1 GDDLIDGDSID
12 TPTSL
17 VGDDYLDGGA
27 GEDTL
32 IGGGGNDVLIG
43 GTEKD
48 ALYGG
53 LGDDLLFGGT
63 ADDILNGGTGKD
75 TYFYNRGDGVDTIQD
90 PDITTGAQYLSSV
103 ALGEGI
109 TKEQVKFKLGS
120 LAIDTGGGDVLH
132 IEGFNQFDPLA
143 TRVLDAIQFADGTVM
158 SYQDVLA
165 QGFEIDGTD
174 AGETIYGTAVTDRI
188 DAKGGNDTV
197 YGLAGDDTY
206 TYNVGDGQD
215 WVIDSGGANVLKFG
229 PGIALTDVALASEFA
244 VGPDAQSAQYL
255 KLTYHAEP
263 GDGHSAPPPADLA
276 RFKNGYLGLI
286 AGYAFDGGLTLTHA
300 ELMAQRSGAVT
311 IAGTAGEEAIAGS
324 NFTDTLSGGG
334 GDDTLLGQGGND
346 TLLGGAGDDTV
357 DGGSGNDTIYGDAG
371 ADTLSGG
378 EGADQLAGGAENDTL
393 NGDAGNDTLFGD
405 AGDDALSGGEG
416 DDQVSGGAD
425 NDTLNGE
432 AGADTLFGDAGNDS
446 LNGGA
451 GNDTLAGGQGNDALD
466 GGEANDTL
474 LGEEGDDTLA
484 AGLGNDALNG
494 GAGNDT
500 YTVSIGDGVDRITDA
515 EGANVVRFGAGI
527 DAAIGTGNVTIEQFF
542 GDDGVDTLS
551 IAYGTGTGSGTLE
564 IADGVLGRVGTFAFA
579 DGTVRTL
586 AELLRGA
593 LALDVRGGEAAES
606 LYGSN
611 QSDTIAG
618 NGGADVIDGQAGD
631 DLIFGGAGADALSG
645 GAGNDTL
652 DGGAGD
658 DALDGGTG
666 TDTYRLG
673 FAGGRDTITEVAGE
687 ASTLELEPGLFPAD
701 LSAARGG
708 DDLIL
713 RRRGT
718 EEGVTI
724 KDYYLQTH
732 TWTLKDAQGNAQDLA
747 AYLTGAGGNA
757 ASAMERLRALAIGQF
772 AKLFANQGYSLGA
785 DGKFQRDTTEAQP
798 GLTRTVHRAA
808 DYAIVPRTDAVSTGL
823 TAGGSFTS
831 GLISHTESTSVVAVR
846 AAAPAIRY
854 APGTVNGNALTTP
867 KFYASGA
874 GFSGFRT
881 PQIERFL
888 SVPDA
893 RRVCMETCL

>member
-1 GDDLIDGDSID
+1 LYGGLGSDLLNGGKADDYLEGGAGMDVYGYSASTLGAGANDGADEIRDTDGKGVLRYSVTHSTGLFSSETNSTVIGGAALKQSVTQWQSADGKFTYQQQGSTGLLVTINGDAGGSIMLRDFDFTKAEQGGYLGIRFTDAQSAPANPVRLYLGDRQNWDSNPVEDGIQPVDDGFGNYVRADGQSGRPDVPLADRVDVFLGAASGPAAEETEWFYTAGGNDIVDGDGPSSFTTITGGRDLIETGAGRDVARAGGGNDWVEGGAEGDILFGGAGDDTVWADFSVGQTVTLAQAITAGESGAQAGSPELIDGGAGRDVLISGAAADFITGGEGEDLIVAGAGDDIVFGDRTVNTFTIDWSVNPIVDVQAGLFLVNELNMTFTGSPYLGAADTIYGGAGRDWLTAGAGDDYVDGGIGDDLLVGEGGSDILIGGAGDDLIDGDSID

-357 DGGSGNDTIYGDAG
+357 DGGSGND
-371 ADTLSGG
+371 
-378 EGADQLAGGAENDTL
+378 
-393 NGDAGNDTLFGD
+393 
-405 AGDDALSGGEG
+405 
-416 DDQVSGGAD
+416 
-425 NDTLNGE
+425 
-432 AGADTLFGDAGNDS
+432 
-446 LNGGA
+446 
-451 GNDTLAGGQGNDALD
+451 
-466 GGEANDTL
+466 
-474 LGEEGDDTLA
+474 
-484 AGLGNDALNG
+484 
-494 GAGNDT
+494 
-500 YTVSIGDGVDRITDA
+500 
-515 EGANVVRFGAGI
+515 
-527 DAAIGTGNVTIEQFF
+527 
-542 GDDGVDTLS
+542 
-551 IAYGTGTGSGTLE
+551 
-564 IADGVLGRVGTFAFA
+564 
-579 DGTVRTL
+579 
-586 AELLRGA
+586 
-593 LALDVRGGEAAES
+593 
-606 LYGSN
+606 
-611 QSDTIAG
+611 
-618 NGGADVIDGQAGD
+618 
-631 DLIFGGAGADALSG
+631 
-645 GAGNDTL
+645 
-652 DGGAGD
+652 
-658 DALDGGTG
+658 
-666 TDTYRLG
+666 
-673 FAGGRDTITEVAGE
+673 
-687 ASTLELEPGLFPAD
+687 
-701 LSAARGG
+701 
-708 DDLIL
+708 
-713 RRRGT
+713 
-718 EEGVTI
+718 
-724 KDYYLQTH
+724 
-732 TWTLKDAQGNAQDLA
+732 
-747 AYLTGAGGNA
+747 
-757 ASAMERLRALAIGQF
+757 
-772 AKLFANQGYSLGA
+772 
-785 DGKFQRDTTEAQP
+785 
-798 GLTRTVHRAA
+798 
-808 DYAIVPRTDAVSTGL
+808 
-823 TAGGSFTS
+823 
-831 GLISHTESTSVVAVR
+831 
-846 AAAPAIRY
+846 
-854 APGTVNGNALTTP
+854 
-867 KFYASGA
+867 
-874 GFSGFRT
+874 
-881 PQIERFL
+881 
-888 SVPDA
+888 
-893 RRVCMETCL
+893 